1 MKIFFPG
8 SFDPFTIG
16 HENLILRTINI
27 FKNAISTN
35 EKIEFDIAVAINPNK
50 KGFFPVEERYE
61 ALKKWARLFPQFHP
75 EICNMCKFNICTY
88 DNLTYD
94 YANKIKADFI
104 LRGVRNTIDFE
115 YEKSI
120 ADFNKKFGKIETL
133 FLMNDP
139 SIIASSTIVR
149 ELLKNIK
156 EEEAMS
162 LFPKGYNILDMSE
175 YYDTFE

>member
-16 HENLILRTINI
+16 HENLILRAINI
-27 FKNAISTN
+27 FKNTISAN

-50 KGFFPVEERYE
+50 KGYFPVEERYE

-115 YEKSI
+115 YENLLQI
-120 ADFNKKFGKIETL
+120 
-133 FLMNDP
+133 
-139 SIIASSTIVR
+139 STKNLVK
-149 ELLKNIK
+149 LKHY
-156 EEEAMS
+156 
-162 LFPKGYNILDMSE
+162 F
-175 YYDTFE
+175 